1 MCKGTHTAMK
11 KDTAS
16 NAALSAADFCKV
28 QFERYL
34 DSLGFTR
41 KVRWT
46 VGEGQ
51 DAPAYYL
58 ELDGHQYA
66 VEVTTLSEQTGAMT
80 AEMPESALARFAS
93 PLMSR
98 MGWMDLLGEAN
109 SSNGAG
115 RLRQLAR
122 TLHLEKPVARLRK
135 YKAKVQEALVML
147 NEQLGEKRDKLRDIS
162 LPKIVLVY
170 DAYRSLEQEA
180 VEGCLNRVSSL
191 SSFQMVFITNWDR
204 ESYVVYP

>member
-1 MCKGTHTAMK
+1 MI

-16 NAALSAADFCKV
+16 NAALSAAEFCKV

-41 KVRWT
+41 KIRWIESAS
-46 VGEGQ
+46 G
-51 DAPAYYL
+51 DLNAPAYYL

-66 VEVTTLSEQTGAMT
+66 VEVTTLADRV
-80 AEMPESALARFAS
+80 ALANGSS
-93 PLMSR
+93 PAVTPTR
-98 MGWMDLLGEAN
+98 MADPLFGLLGEIN
-109 SSNGAG
+109 SGNRVSMLQ
-115 RLRQLAR
+115 RLAR
-122 TLHLEKPVARLRK
+122 KLHLERPMARLRR
-135 YKAKVQEALVML
+135 YRAKVKEALDAL
-147 NEQLGEKRDKLRDIS
+147 NLQLGEKREKLRDIS

-170 DAYRSLEQEA
+170 DACRSLEQDM
-180 VEGCLNRVSSL
+180 VEHSLNRVSSL

>member
-66 VEVTTLSEQTGAMT
+66 VEVTTLSEQTGAVT
-80 AEMPESALARFAS
+80 AGVPESALARFAS
-93 PLMSR
+93 PL
-98 MGWMDLLGEAN
+98 MDLLGEAN

-115 RLRQLAR
+115 RLQQLAR
-122 TLHLEKPVARLRK
+122 TLHLERPMARLRK

-147 NEQLGEKRDKLRDIS
+147 NEQLGEKRDKLRNVS

-170 DAYRSLEQEA
+170 DAYRSLEQDA

>member
-16 NAALSAADFCKV
+16 HAALSAADFCKV

-58 ELDGHQYA
+58 ELDGQQYA
-66 VEVTTLSEQTGAMT
+66 VEVTTLSEQAGAMT
-80 AEMPESALARFAS
+80 AEVPESALARFAS
-93 PLMSR
+93 PLMD
-98 MGWMDLLGEAN
+98 WLGETN
-109 SSNGAG
+109 SGHRTGGAG
-115 RLRQLAR
+115 RLQQLAR

-170 DAYRSLEQEA
+170 DAYRSLEQDA

>member
-16 NAALSAADFCKV
+16 QAALSAADFCKV

-66 VEVTTLSEQTGAMT
+66 VEVTTLSEQAAAHT
-80 AEMPESALARFAS
+80 AEISESALARFAS
-93 PLMSR
+93 PLM
-98 MGWMDLLGEAN
+98 DLLGAAN

-115 RLRQLAR
+115 RLQQLAR
-122 TLHLEKPVARLRK
+122 TLHLERPVARLRK

-147 NEQLGEKRDKLRDIS
+147 NEQLGEKREKLRDIS

-170 DAYRSLEQEA
+170 DAYRSLEQDA

>member
-1 MCKGTHTAMK
+1 MAMK

-16 NAALSAADFCKV
+16 YAAASTATHVASTAAEFCKA

-34 DSLGFTR
+34 DARGFTR
-41 KVRWT
+41 KVRWIE
-46 VGEGQ
+46 GGGQ

-66 VEVTTLSEQTGAMT
+66 VEVTTLAEQIGTPAVEQP
-80 AEMPESALARFAS
+80 ASALTRIAS
-93 PLMSR
+93 PLMHL
-98 MGWMDLLGEAN
+98 MHLLDEAN
-109 SSNGAG
+109 NAG
-115 RLRQLAR
+115 NTGKLQQLVRA
-122 TLHLEKPVARLRK
+122 LHLERPVARLRT
-135 YKAKVQEALVML
+135 YKAKAQEALYTL
-147 NEQLGEKRDKLRDIS
+147 NEQLGEKRDKLRNVS

-170 DAYRSLEQEA
+170 DACRSLEQEA
-180 VEGCLNRVSSL
+180 VEGSLNRVSSL